1 MGDAGKSTF
10 NVGCRQ
16 GYAHVNLLSHLS
28 GWVVKG
34 CRRDTSTEWLRLW
47 ISKNPVCLRIYGRG
61 MNIQIELDT
70 LAQRI
75 RQIREAQG
83 LTLQQV
89 SARSKGRI
97 SAIALGS
104 YERGDRSISAKKI
117 LEIAEI
123 YAIPAGEFFTPA
135 QQGLE
140 AGRVV
145 IDLRKLTISED
156 PIGKQFLII
165 LKRIVEQRRDWNG
178 EVISLRAG
186 DISNL
191 QTFAHFSSAELSQAL
206 DKFALSKFAPTQ

>member
-1 MGDAGKSTF
+1 MS
-10 NVGCRQ
+10 
-16 GYAHVNLLSHLS
+16 
-28 GWVVKG
+28 
-34 CRRDTSTEWLRLW
+34 
-47 ISKNPVCLRIYGRG
+47 LRIYGRG
-61 MNIQIELDT
+61 MNIEVELNT

-75 RQIREAQG
+75 RQIRESQG

-123 YAIPAGEFFTPA
+123 YAIPAGEFFTPP

-165 LKRIVEQRRDWNG
+165 LKRIVAQRRDWNG

-191 QTFAHFSSAELSQAL
+191 QTFAHFSSAELSQVL
-206 DKFALSKFAPTQ
+206 DKFALSKLAPTQ